1 MLTMLGLRGWRL
13 RMLRAVIDLLEEIE
27 RVWTRLHGLGG
38 GERGEL
44 GCVSV

>member
-1 MLTMLGLRGWRL
+1 M
-13 RMLRAVIDLLEEIE
+13 RAAIDRWEEIE
-27 RVWTRLHGLGG
+27 RVWTILHSLGG